1 MAKNNQVMFMGNL
14 TADPSIREVNGADG
28 KTSKVCNY
36 DIAVHGA
43 NDKVSFVRIASWGK
57 QAENDAKYLK
67 KGNFVVVQGEADF
80 GSYEK
85 DGVKIPTFQVKAEN
99 VTYMMPASE
108 AKKDAKAMQTF
119 NNDDQF
125 GG

>member
-14 TADPSIREVNGADG
+14 TADPAIREITNAEG
-28 KTSKVCNY
+28 KTNKVCNY

-43 NDKVSFVRIASWGK
+43 GDKVSFVRIASWGK

-108 AKKDAKAMQTF
+108 AKKGTTAGQSSDEE
-119 NNDDQF
+119 F